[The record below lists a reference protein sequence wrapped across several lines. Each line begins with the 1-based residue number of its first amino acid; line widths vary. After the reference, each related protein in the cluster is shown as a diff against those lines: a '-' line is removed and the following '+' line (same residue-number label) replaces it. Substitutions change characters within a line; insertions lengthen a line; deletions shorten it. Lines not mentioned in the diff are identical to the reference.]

1 VAKWE
6 LKERD
11 TYLTFGVYTALLPL
25 YAASV
30 PSQLQRLRSWALA
43 LLCIWAVFSTAAL
56 VGESARFGTK
66 ETLHEIEYLVIS
78 GFFFL
83 YYAVRSRSIK
93 LLAIAMLLAAA
104 VLNQKLTGYIIAA
117 MAVLHIVVAAG
128 WRRLLPQ
135 WRWPYVMGAAVF
147 TLAVVAV
154 LTLLYFEFRQH
165 LPSGNVEV
173 RMKQYEAAMRQ
184 FFDSPIWG
192 SAYTAGSGE
201 AYRESFRVLN
211 IPTHSDVLDI
221 LKHGGLIGFALFV
234 WGYWKIFALVNRAV
248 TATKGDALLN
258 AYFVAVR
265 FFQVAALVVF
275 SLNPLLLKGPFLI
288 VIWGN
293 LGLAVGMALAA
304 TRGTADRARA

>member
-1 VAKWE
+1 
-6 LKERD
+6 
-11 TYLTFGVYTALLPL
+11 
-25 YAASV
+25 
-30 PSQLQRLRSWALA
+30 
-43 LLCIWAVFSTAAL
+43 
-56 VGESARFGTK
+56 
-66 ETLHEIEYLVIS
+66 
-78 GFFFL
+78 
-83 YYAVRSRSIK
+83 
-93 LLAIAMLLAAA
+93 MLLAAA

-117 MAVLHIVVAAG
+117 MALLHIVVVAG
-128 WRRLLPQ
+128 WRRLLPK

-147 TLAVVAV
+147 TLAVAAV
-154 LTLLYFEFRQH
+154 LTLLYFEFRQY
-165 LPSGNVEV
+165 LPRGNVDV

-184 FFDSPIWG
+184 FFESPIWG
-192 SAYTAGSGE
+192 GAYTAGSGE

-221 LKHGGLIGFALFV
+221 LKHGGLIGFALFA
-234 WGYWKIFALVNRAV
+234 WGYFKIFALVNRAV

-265 FFQVAALVVF
+265 FFQITALVNF

-304 TRGTADRARA
+304 TRGAADRARA